1 LDSARRGGVVTA
13 LITWWHARA
22 PRERA
27 LVLMAIAIL
36 AVTLGLRGWSA
47 VRADLAA
54 LHRRV
59 DVAERD
65 WRAVRSLAT
74 RAGRAGGDGTA
85 PTALMPYLETVAD
98 STVGRDHI
106 AAMTPVLAA
115 ETSGE
120 QVSLRIVET
129 SLEETVRLLHAIEGG
144 SADVRA
150 TALHLVEH
158 PHAPGV
164 FDAVVEVERQ
174 EARP

>member
-1 LDSARRGGVVTA
+1 MTGLM
-13 LITWWHARA
+13 TWWHARA
-22 PRERA
+22 PRERT
-27 LVLMAIAIL
+27 LVLVAAAIL

-65 WRAVRSLAT
+65 WRAVRNLAA
-74 RAGRAGGDGTA
+74 RVGRAGGDGAA

-98 STVGRDHI
+98 SIVGRDHI
-106 AAMTPVLAA
+106 AAMTPVLAT

-120 QVSLRIVET
+120 QVSLRVVET
-129 SLEETVRLLHAIEGG
+129 SLEETVRLLHALEAG

-164 FDAVVEVERQ
+164 LDAVVEVERR
-174 EARP
+174 ETRP